1 MSAKVITVFGT
12 GRAKPGDSIYE
23 TAYKTGRLLAKAGF
37 AVANGGYGGTMEAAA
52 KGAADLAGQIIGVTC
67 SAFTK
72 SRANQ
77 YITREIVTDS
87 LQQRLDTLISLGA
100 GYIVLAG
107 GTGTLLELAKV
118 WELKNKNFLNPDKP
132 VIIIGGFWRPLL
144 ELISAEDPRAAK
156 YISQAGSAAEAVR
169 MMSAIIKKE

>member
-12 GRAKPGDSIYE
+12 GRARPGDSVYE
-23 TAYKTGRLLAKAGF
+23 TAYETGKLLAQVGF

-52 KGAADLAGQIIGVTC
+52 KGAGEAGGEIIGVTC

-72 SRANQ
+72 SRANK
-77 YITREIVTDS
+77 YITHEIVADS
-87 LQQRLDTLISLGA
+87 LQQRLDTLINLGA
-100 GYIVLAG
+100 GYIVLPG

-132 VIIIGGFWRPLL
+132 VIIIGGFWQPLL
-144 ELISAEDPRAAK
+144 ELIATEDPRAAK